1 MVKPGS
7 EKQLKLPNLIIPIDM
22 KKIFILLTLLLF
34 ISPLFAQEEAPVQEK
49 SKPVRF
55 TFGTAIL
62 IDNPTVATP
71 YKGGLEMQ
79 IQHRFSLIENIHNL
93 YGIYGSAN
101 TRIGLNYGITDRLM
115 IGAGTTKDYK
125 LQDIQWKYLILQ
137 QTEDNSM
144 PVSLSYFGNIVADL
158 RKEEEFGPAESFKE
172 MHRLSYFTELIIARK
187 MSEKI
192 SLQVAP
198 TFAYFNSVPIYSDTT
213 GYKNVNFGI
222 SAGARAN
229 LFGNH
234 SLMLEYDQLLT
245 KQDLDEQ
252 PKPNLSLG
260 WEISTATH
268 CFQVFVANYSNIVNQ
283 YNQLFNQND
292 FTKGDYLFGFNI
304 TVRF

>member
-1 MVKPGS
+1 
-7 EKQLKLPNLIIPIDM
+7 M

-34 ISPLFAQEEAPVQEK
+34 ISPLFAQEETTAQEK

-55 TFGTAIL
+55 TFGTATL

-71 YKGGLEMQ
+71 YKGGLELQ
-79 IQHRFSLIENIHNL
+79 IQHRFSLIENIENL
-93 YGIYGSAN
+93 FGIYGSAN

-144 PVSLSYFGNIVADL
+144 PVSLSYYGNMVADL
-158 RKEEEFGPAESFKE
+158 RPEENFGPAESFKE
-172 MHRLSYFTELIIARK
+172 IHRLSYFTQLIVARK
-187 MSEKI
+187 FNEKI
-192 SLQVAP
+192 SVQVAP
-198 TFAYFNSVPIYSDTT
+198 TFVYFNSVPIYSDST
-213 GYKNVNFGI
+213 GYKNMNFGLH
-222 SAGARAN
+222 AVARAN
-229 LFGNH
+229 LFGAH

-252 PKPNLSLG
+252 PKPNLSFG

-268 CFQVFVANYSNIVNQ
+268 CFQVFVTNYSNIIGQ
-283 YNQLFNQND
+283 YNLLYNQND

>member
-1 MVKPGS
+1 
-7 EKQLKLPNLIIPIDM
+7 M

-34 ISPLFAQEEAPVQEK
+34 ISPLFAQEETTAQEK
-49 SKPVRF
+49 TKPVRF
-55 TFGTAIL
+55 TFGTALL

-71 YKGGLEMQ
+71 YKGGLELQ

-115 IGAGTTKDYK
+115 IGAGTTKDYS

-144 PVSLSYFGNIVADL
+144 PVSLSYYCNIVAYL
-158 RKEEEFGPAESFKE
+158 RDEENFGPPESFRE
-172 MHRLSYFTELIIARK
+172 IHRLSYFTELIVARK
-187 MSEKI
+187 INDMFSI
-192 SLQVAP
+192 QVAP

-213 GYKNVNFGI
+213 GYKNMNFGLH
-222 SAGARAN
+222 AGARAN
-229 LFGNH
+229 LFGAH
-234 SLMLEYDQLLT
+234 SLMVEYDQLLT

-252 PKPNLSLG
+252 PKPNLSFG

-268 CFQVFVANYSNIVNQ
+268 CFQVFVTNYSNIVNQ
-283 YNQLFNQND
+283 YNLLFNQND